1 MEDIKG
7 VRSRKEEEVKRYQ
20 RGSGVVKKKKL
31 EDIKGVIRCRKEE
44 EVGRYQ
50 RGSEVVKKKRQCND
64 RKKKDI
70 KKQRSTKHYKKI
82 EQH

>member
-31 EDIKGVIRCRKEE
+31 EDIKGVIRCRNEE

-50 RGSEVVKKKRQCND
+50 RGSGVVKKK
-64 RKKKDI
+64 KLEDI
-70 KKQRSTKHYKKI
+70 KGVPKS
-82 EQH
+82 